1 MTTISRRFYNEGYQM
16 TGEGRR
22 VDILDPKKEKKVEI
36 FFYEKGILILTKER
50 YIRINLCMLGNRFL
64 FPYFKKWEMKRY
76 E

>member
-50 YIRINLCMLGNRFL
+50 YIWTKNISEIDILKGLPCIKTLG
-64 FPYFKKWEMKRY
+64 
-76 E
+76 